1 MKTFREITRAFFSI
15 FLVLAGFIGCCESFN
30 WMAELSTSPYQV
42 KHAKENYGERYYEYD
57 YPEEKQEELSPDTT
71 DLSSEEYNNEHYY
84 NHPY

>member
-30 WMAELSTSPYQV
+30 WMAELSTSPYQA
-42 KHAKENYGERYYEYD
+42 KHVKENYGERYYEYD
-57 YPEEKQEELSPDTT
+57 YPEEKQEELSPDTA